1 MSACERAPRVPPPAL
16 AAAPRSPLRRPA
28 AHRPAA
34 LRPAGESAQKRA
46 RRGAAAAAADTPVIR
61 PSLLADAG
69 ARAALAAAYTVSA
82 PFPHALVPD
91 LVDPALLRAARD
103 EIIDNV
109 SATYKETDLFKMLQT
124 GDLAN
129 LDRLDAAAAARL
141 PALLRLRDA
150 LYSPEFRA
158 FIEQVT
164 GCGALSERTDCACN
178 VHAPGGHLLCHD
190 DVIGARRVSFILYLT
205 DPDAPW
211 RAEDGG
217 ALELYPLAAGGAA
230 APAPAPAAT
239 VLPTWNALAFFGVEP
254 GRSFHAIQEVAPGA
268 PSPRMAIQGWFHAPA
283 PPPGAELATLRQ
295 LQARGG
301 DAAADYEPFSPV
313 EQGGG
318 ADPGPEAELT
328 PADLALLKE
337 WVNPAYLEESAAA
350 KVRARFE
357 AEGSVQLR
365 AFLRADRAAA
375 VAAATAAAD
384 ADARLGGGRLPAHGD
399 GAGGGWA
406 PVGPAHMQRY
416 MRWEGSVEK
425 STGTADAG
433 ATTAADTPG
442 AAEAAAAGRLLAAVA
457 SNLFASAAFA
467 RLVRR
472 LTTLAFLG
480 RRAEVRRF
488 RPGLDYTVAHFGC
501 LTPDPRLDCV
511 LSFVDEREE
520 SGGADAWAGGEVGG
534 FEAYL
539 LADEEEAAAGAA
551 AEVYRGP
558 GEGGGD
564 DAGVLNVAPAANT
577 LSLVLRDEGLMR
589 FVKYVSAAAPGS
601 RWDVA
606 AVLLPEDD
614 GESEE
619 EEEEAAE

>member
-1 MSACERAPRVPPPAL
+1 VRARAARTVASTRRRAACPRRRR
-16 AAAPRSPLRRPA
+16 RSPPRR
-28 AHRPAA
+28 H
-34 LRPAGESAQKRA
+34 RPAGESAQKRA
-46 RRGAAAAAADTPVIR
+46 RRGAAAAAADTPAIR

-69 ARAALAAAYTVSA
+69 ARAALAAAYAAAA

-158 FIEQVT
+158 FIEEVT
-164 GCGALSERTDCACN
+164 GCGTLSARTDCACN

-301 DAAADYEPFSPV
+301 DAAADYEPFLPT
-313 EQGGG
+313 EQDG

-375 VAAATAAAD
+375 IAAATAEAD
-384 ADARLGGGRLPAHGD
+384 AAARLGGGRLPAHGD

-416 MRWEGSVEK
+416 MRWEGSAVK
-425 STGTADAG
+425 DANTGTA
-433 ATTAADTPG
+433 AADESAPG
-442 AAEAAAAGRLLAAVA
+442 AAEAAAAGHLLAAVA
-457 SNLFASAAFA
+457 SDLFASAAFA

-472 LTTLAFLG
+472 LTTLALLG

-501 LTPDPRLDCV
+501 LTPEPRLDCV
-511 LSFVDEREE
+511 LSFVDEREA
-520 SGGADAWAGGEVGG
+520 SGGAEAWAGGEVGG

-601 RWDVA
+601 RWDIA

-614 GESEE
+614 GESGEE
-619 EEEEAAE
+619 EGEAE